1 MTTRRRRVGVKAA
14 ARAERGMAKSGAV
27 KRSASTEALAVHV
40 AFLWF
45 WLQVDVPDDDR
56 REELW
61 RAIQARWPG
70 SARLRTSATPAQFD
84 DGWRRR
90 VAELRDARNVAAFL
104 DAVHCCSDEA
114 APSKTTT
121 WRPLVLPQ
129 SVVGAGGRKAGLKR
143 LARIRKF
150 LNAWTAAFF
159 GTTLVAG
166 DATGLGLRARRDFR
180 RGSVVVTGILDAAAP
195 ETPISQTEDDVPV
208 LGPGAL
214 LNAGCRDHAN
224 VRLRF
229 ARNGDTAAAVA
240 RKPIREGAHIL
251 AAYDEPACTC
261 ALRNCKKPVAASVDD
276 LDDL

>member
-70 SARLRTSATPAQFD
+70 SARLRTSDTPKQFD
-84 DGWRRR
+84 DGGRARI
-90 VAELRDARNVAAFL
+90 EKLRDDGEVEPFL
-104 DAVHCCSDEA
+104 VELHACADEA
-114 APSKTTT
+114 TPSKTTT
-121 WRPLVLPQ
+121 WRPLILPR
-129 SVVGAGGRKAGLKR
+129 SVVGVGGQKAGLNR
-143 LARIRKF
+143 LAAVRKYLDVWIR
-150 LNAWTAAFF
+150 AFF
-159 GTTLVAG
+159 DTNLVAG
-166 DATGLGLRARRDFR
+166 DATGIGLRARRAFTQ
-180 RGSVVVTGILDAAAP
+180 GSVVVTGTLDAAAP
-195 ETPISQTEDDVPV
+195 ETPVSKTEDDVPI
-208 LGPGAL
+208 LGPFAL